1 MIVALTR
8 LRLTVW
14 RRTPNGMRGL
24 GITVGAA
31 LALGVVAIGAGRLG
45 GAESTGDL
53 LALVLAAWLLG
64 WVMGPIQ
71 SGGNDFLRPEWLQMT
86 PVRPRRLAVSLLGA
100 SSVGIG
106 SAVTMVMLAG
116 LVVYGAR
123 LGPEAAVVAVVAMPL
138 VLAVMILASRV
149 VAELLSGAAQSRIT
163 MEITA
168 LQYGLLVAV
177 GMVGWAAIGTLLDL
191 AGQLGTELGD
201 VLPAPLTVAVRALPP
216 GWAVV
221 AVEAAGR
228 GEWPAAAGAL
238 LGIGVLIW
246 LGLLLWG
253 GLLRRR
259 LTGARSGSAT
269 RPRRGNRQVLPATVV
284 GAVAGKDLRTW
295 VRDPRR
301 GVEVR
306 SALWAAAFT
315 TAALWLLVPDVLPFA
330 GVAVAV
336 IGAMASVNVYAM
348 DGTALWHTLLTP
360 GAEVADVRGRQL
372 AWLMIFTPA
381 TVLPSV
387 VGLAVT
393 QAGWAIPWVAA
404 LVPALLGGA
413 AGLIPMLSVYGLVPE
428 TDAHKRAGNP
438 AETGGDATGLYFLM
452 LFATVLTAG
461 PAAGLLA
468 LSVTT
473 RQSALAWV
481 AVAVGVASGAACTWG
496 FGWLA
501 HRRLRARGPELL
513 YRMRVGPTPATASG
527 GTSDD
532 PTSALPFVQRTLL
545 WACVT
550 VGMIAVFP
558 QALVPAFIKV
568 TEQDTR
574 SWFLALHVASPWQWP
589 VIVGMTAAG
598 SGLLLAA
605 VALYRKARR
614 LHSLE

>member
-1 MIVALTR
+1 MIATLTR

-14 RRTPNGMRGL
+14 RRTPNGMRSL
-24 GITVGAA
+24 GITVGATV
-31 LALGVVAIGAGRLG
+31 ALGVVAIGAGWLG
-45 GAESTGDL
+45 GAASTGDL
-53 LALVLAAWLLG
+53 LALVFAAWLLG

-71 SGGNDFLRPEWLQMT
+71 SGGNDFLRPEWFQMT

-100 SSVGIG
+100 SGLGIG
-106 SAVTMVMLAG
+106 SAVTVIMLAG

-123 LGPEAAVVAVVAMPL
+123 LGPPAAAVAVVAMPL
-138 VLAVMILASRV
+138 VLALMILTSRV
-149 VAELLSGAAQSRIT
+149 VAEVLSGAAHSRLT
-163 MEITA
+163 TEITA

-177 GMVGWAAIGTLLDL
+177 GLVGWAAAGALLDL
-191 AGQLGTELGD
+191 AGQLGVEFGD

-216 GWAVV
+216 GWGVV

-228 GEWPAAAGAL
+228 GEWLAAAGAI

-253 GLLRRR
+253 SLLRRR
-259 LTGARSGSAT
+259 MTGARSGSAT
-269 RPRRGNRQVLPATVV
+269 RPRRGGRQILPANAVGTV
-284 GAVAGKDLRTW
+284 ASKDLRTW

-301 GVEVR
+301 GIEVR

-315 TAALWLLVPDVLPFA
+315 TAALWLLLPDVLPFA
-330 GVAVAV
+330 GVAVVV

-381 TVLPSV
+381 AVLPSV
-387 VGLAVT
+387 VGLTIT
-393 QAGWAIPWVAA
+393 QATWAIPWVAA

-428 TDAHKRAGNP
+428 TDAHKRTGNP

-468 LSVTT
+468 LTVTT
-473 RQSALAWV
+473 GQTTLAWG
-481 AVAVGVASGAACTWG
+481 AVAVGVISGAACTWG

-501 HRRLRARGPELL
+501 HRRLRERGPELL
-513 YRMRVGPTPATASG
+513 YRMRVGPSPATASG

-532 PTSALPFVQRTLL
+532 PTSALPVVQQMLL
-545 WACVT
+545 WSYVT
-550 VGMIAVFP
+550 LGMIAVVP
-558 QALVPAFIKV
+558 QAIVPAVIKV
-568 TEQDTR
+568 TAQDTR
-574 SWFLALHVASPWQWP
+574 SWFLALHVPSPWQWP

-605 VALYRKARR
+605 LALYRKARR
-614 LHSLE
+614 LHSQE